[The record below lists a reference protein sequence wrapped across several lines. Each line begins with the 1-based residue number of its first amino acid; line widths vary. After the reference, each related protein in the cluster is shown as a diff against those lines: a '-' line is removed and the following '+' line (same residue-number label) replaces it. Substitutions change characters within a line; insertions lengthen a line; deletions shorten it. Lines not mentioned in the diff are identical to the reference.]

1 MGKRKRHTGLM
12 ITTIVLVAAAGTL
25 FMGRHTITEKIKTK
39 AAAEIGKKL
48 IEEQLGREV
57 NIGGREVDVS
67 EIVNRMEEQ
76 DVKAVTDI
84 VEKYISSDNVK
95 QAADMAASGD
105 TEGLKNMAESQ
116 LTEEDKNELR
126 GIYEKYKDQ
135 IPNGAP

>member
-12 ITTIVLVAAAGTL
+12 ITTIVLVAAGTL

>member
-1 MGKRKRHTGLM
+1 M
-12 ITTIVLVAAAGTL
+12 
-25 FMGRHTITEKIKTK
+25 
-39 AAAEIGKKL
+39 
-48 IEEQLGREV
+48 
-57 NIGGREVDVS
+57 DVS

>member
-1 MGKRKRHTGLM
+1 MKKRRRHTGLI
-12 ITTIVLVAAAGTL
+12 ITMLILVAAAGTL
-25 FMGRHTITEKIKTK
+25 FAGRHTMIERIKTK
-39 AAAEIGKKL
+39 AATEIGKKL
-48 IEEQLGREV
+48 MEEQLGREI
-57 NIGGREVDVS
+57 NIDGREVNVS
-67 EIVNRMEEQ
+67 DIVNRMEEQ

-135 IPNGAP
+135 IPSEAP